1 MTDNIPVEK
10 ADKRQVLLQVAE
22 KLFAQHGFE
31 AVSVRQL
38 ATEAGTNVAMVS
50 YYFGSK
56 DGLFQELITSRFPY
70 TRGFLEALAANK
82 EISPWEKLSQTI
94 DMYVDKFFSGRAFH
108 CVIMREMSLQ
118 QRPEHVNV
126 ITEHMGK
133 NMELIRGMIT
143 EGQEKGVFR
152 YVDSEFTIVALF
164 GAMTSFVNNSA
175 LVCKLLHEP
184 NPENIFSDANKS
196 RLKNQIKSMLQA
208 QLMRDLNNNP
218 G

>member
-1 MTDNIPVEK
+1 MTDNNQIEK

-22 KLFAQHGFE
+22 RLFAQHGFE

-56 DGLFQELITSRFPY
+56 DGLFQELIASRFPY
-70 TRGFLEALAANK
+70 TRGFLEGLVANK
-82 EISPWEKLSQTI
+82 ELSPWEKLAQTI
-94 DMYVDKFFSGRAFH
+94 DMYVDKFFAGRAFH

-118 QRPEHVNV
+118 QRPEHVNL
-126 ITEHMGK
+126 ITEHMGR
-133 NMELIRGMIT
+133 NMELIRSMIA

-152 YVDSEFTIVALF
+152 YVDSEFTIVTLF
-164 GAMTSFVNNSA
+164 GAMTSYVNNRA
-175 LVCKLLHEP
+175 LVCKLLNEP
-184 NPENIFSDANKS
+184 NPENIFSDAHKA
-196 RLKNQIKSMLQA
+196 RLKNQIKSMMQA
-208 QLMRDLNNNP
+208 QLMRDTNHFQ